1 MMKFTCNT
9 QLMNQNILSV
19 LLAVA
24 PKSSLL
30 ALEGILVR
38 AAGQEVTLV
47 GYNLD
52 MGITA
57 ALSARVEQEGEV
69 IIPAKVFSDIVRR
82 LDSDEMT
89 ISSDERS
96 LVQIEAGVSQ
106 FTILGMAAED
116 YPELPSVGEAPGFTM
131 PADKLASMID
141 MTRYAIA
148 TTDTKPVQTGCLFE
162 LEDGCLTVVAV
173 DGFRLALR
181 RETVNHTEKLRFI
194 VPGKTLGEV
203 LKLMG
208 EEGDVTVE
216 VSSKHIL
223 FDMGS
228 CTLIARLLE
237 GEFLD
242 YEAAIPRDSNTTV
255 VVNTRALANSIERT
269 SLLISDRLKS
279 PLRVTFTDSIIKM
292 SSSTSIG
299 KAYDECCCSTTGN
312 ELEMGFNNRFFLDAL
327 RNTDCD
333 MVRLELSGALSPMKV
348 LPLEGE
354 SFLFLVL
361 PMRLRSE

>member
-1 MMKFTCNT
+1 MKFTCNT
-9 QLMNQNILSV
+9 QLLNQNINNV
-19 LLAVA
+19 LLGVA
-24 PKSSLL
+24 PRSTLL

-38 AAGQEVTLV
+38 AQNGSISMV

-57 ALSARVEQEGEV
+57 ELEAKVEEPGEI

-82 LDSDEMT
+82 LDSDELT
-89 ISSDERS
+89 LTADERS
-96 LVQIEAGVSQ
+96 LVEITAGVSQ
-106 FTILGMAAED
+106 FTILGMSSEE
-116 YPELPSVGEAPGFTM
+116 YPELPTVGEAPGFVM
-131 PADKLASMID
+131 PMEKLASMID

-181 RETVNHTEKLRFI
+181 REPVEHTEKLRFI
-194 VPGKTLGEV
+194 VPGKTLGEL
-203 LKLMG
+203 LKLMTG
-208 EEGDVTVE
+208 EGNVSVE
-216 VSSKHIL
+216 VSQKHIL
-223 FDMGS
+223 FDMGA

-242 YEAAIPRDSNTTV
+242 YEAAIPRESSTTV

-279 PLRVTFTDSIIKM
+279 PLRVSFTESVIKM

-312 ELEMGFNNRFFLDAL
+312 SLEMGFNNRFLLDAL

-333 MVRLELSGALSPMKV
+333 MVRLALSGPLSPMKV

-361 PMRLRSE
+361 PMRLRTE